1 MQGSGLST
9 GVKRVAVLAVVVA
22 AAWLALRNS
31 SDEAPAATP
40 DVPGL
45 VAQSPAASLQSASS
59 DRSAFNQ
66 AASGTS
72 MRVTGRV
79 ERLLPDDN
87 DGSRHQRFI
96 IRVDPGITL
105 LIAHNIDLA
114 PRLEGLASGDAVEV
128 YGEYE
133 WNDRGGLLHW
143 THKDPGGR
151 HVAGY
156 IEWRGRRYQ

>member
-1 MQGSGLST
+1 M
-9 GVKRVAVLAVVVA
+9 A
-22 AAWLALRNS
+22 APL
-31 SDEAPAATP
+31 
-40 DVPGL
+40 G
-45 VAQSPAASLQSASS
+45 AQSGPFAPSRAPSDSASKPAGAE
-59 DRSAFNQ
+59 RSAFNQ
-66 AASGTS
+66 AASGTQ
-72 MRVTGRV
+72 MRVAGRV
-79 ERLLPDDN
+79 ERLLADDN

-96 IRVDPGITL
+96 IRVDVGTTL

-151 HVAGY
+151 HEAGY
-156 IEWRGRRYQ
+156 IEWRGRRFQ

>member
-1 MQGSGLST
+1 LSGGL
-9 GVKRVAVLAVVVA
+9 KRVLVLAVAVG
-22 AAWLALRNS
+22 AAWYALHNPS
-31 SDEAPAATP
+31 AEAPQAT
-40 DVPGL
+40 VPGAQASP
-45 VAQSPAASLQSASS
+45 VATAPASADSATKAAGG
-59 DRSAFNQ
+59 DRSVFSKG
-66 AASGTS
+66 ASGTQ
-72 MRVTGRV
+72 MRVQGHV
-79 ERLLPDDN
+79 ERLLADDN

-96 IRVDPGITL
+96 IRLDVGVTL

-114 PRLEGLASGDAVEV
+114 PRLDGLAAGDAVEV